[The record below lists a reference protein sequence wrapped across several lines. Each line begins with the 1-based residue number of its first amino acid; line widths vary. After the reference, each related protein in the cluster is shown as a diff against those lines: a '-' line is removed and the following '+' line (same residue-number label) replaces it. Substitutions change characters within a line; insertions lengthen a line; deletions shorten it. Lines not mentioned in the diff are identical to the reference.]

1 MATRLNRPQPRAK
14 KPNTGLMTT
23 IGVLGIILFL
33 LPMAVGLYT
42 DFLWFGEVDF
52 RGVFN
57 RVILVRVVLFVI
69 FALIGGAITW
79 IAARLAW
86 RGRPQE

>member
-1 MATRLNRPQPRAK
+1 
-14 KPNTGLMTT
+14 MTT
-23 IGVLGIILFL
+23 VAILGLILIL

-57 RVILVRVVLFVI
+57 RVILVRVALFVI
-69 FALIGGAITW
+69 FALLGGAVVRVGDEI
-79 IAARLAW
+79 IDGSVAGRLDAL
-86 RGRPQE
+86 RRTLR